1 MSEPLGGTL
10 NPRRTFDRSLRV
22 TQEQNRRPKHRH
34 IDNRVPN
41 QNDRRPDRRQKP
53 QEPGS
58 KTSLI
63 RRGRRRFV
71 RSREGGEGV
80 GIGGAASAGEE

>member
-34 IDNRVPN
+34 IHNRVPN
-41 QNDRRPDRRQKP
+41 HNDRRPDRRQEP
-53 QEPGS
+53 QESGS

-63 RRGRRRFV
+63 RRGLDPR
-71 RSREGGEGV
+71 REGGEGV
-80 GIGGAASAGEE
+80 GIGGATRAGEE